1 MRLIDAQ
8 ILLIMSK
15 TIILIPSRLSATR
28 LPNKPLLKIDN
39 LSIIQHVY
47 KRAQESKVG
56 KVYVVTGDKEIA
68 KEIQKIKGKFIL
80 TKKKHKTGTD
90 RIFEAYKKINKK
102 LNYEYIINLQ
112 GDEPLIDP
120 KDIINLNKCVI
131 SKNSD
136 IGTLGNKISKV
147 DFADNNIVKV
157 ITEENIE
164 KKKIS
169 KAKKFLRND
178 KYTKK
183 NIYGHIG
190 IYQFKSSILK
200 KFVSLKQTKNEIK
213 YRLEQLRALEND
225 INIDVVYTKNKSF
238 GIDTVQDYV
247 EIKKIMEYKIDKL

>member
-1 MRLIDAQ
+1 
-8 ILLIMSK
+8 MSK

-28 LPNKPLLKIDN
+28 LPNKPLLEIDN
-39 LSIIQHVY
+39 LTIIQHVY
-47 KRAQESKVG
+47 KRAQESKIG

-68 KEIQKIKGKFIL
+68 EEIQKIKGKFIL

-102 LNYEYIINLQ
+102 LNCDYIINLQ
-112 GDEPLIDP
+112 GDEPFIDP
-120 KDIINLNKCVI
+120 KDIINLNKNAI

-136 IGTLGNKISKV
+136 ICTLGNKISRV
-147 DFADNNIVKV
+147 DLDDKNIVKV

-169 KAKKFLRND
+169 KAKKFLRNY

-190 IYQFKSSILK
+190 IYQFKTSILK
-200 KFVSLKQTKNEIK
+200 KFVGLKQTKNEIK

-247 EIKKIMEYKIDKL
+247 EIKKIMEYKIKKL

>member
-1 MRLIDAQ
+1 LRLKDAQ

-15 TIILIPSRLSATR
+15 TVILIPSRLSATR

-47 KRAQESKVG
+47 KRALESKVG

-68 KEIQKIKGKFIL
+68 EEIQKIKGKFIL

-90 RIFEAYKKINKK
+90 RIFEAYKKIDKK
-102 LNYEYIINLQ
+102 LNCEYIINLQ
-112 GDEPLIDP
+112 GDEPFIDS
-120 KDIINLNKCVI
+120 KDIINLNKRVI

-157 ITEENIE
+157 ITERNIE

-169 KAKKFLRND
+169 KAKKFLRNC

-247 EIKKIMEYKIDKL
+247 EIKKIIEYKINKL

>member
-1 MRLIDAQ
+1 
-8 ILLIMSK
+8 MSK
-15 TIILIPSRLSATR
+15 TVILIPSRLSATR

-47 KRAQESKVG
+47 KRALESKVG

-68 KEIQKIKGKFIL
+68 EEIQKIKGKFIL

-102 LNYEYIINLQ
+102 LNCEYIINLQ
-112 GDEPLIDP
+112 GDEPFIDS
-120 KDIINLNKCVI
+120 KDIINLNKNVI

-136 IGTLGNKISKV
+136 IGTLGIKISKA

-157 ITEENIE
+157 ITEQNIE

-169 KAKKFLRND
+169 KAKKFLRYYR
-178 KYTKK
+178 YTKK

-238 GIDTVQDYV
+238 GIDTVKDYV
-247 EIKKIMEYKIDKL
+247 EIKKIMEYKINKL